1 MKNIKKIM
9 ITLVLTA
16 AVVIS
21 LSGCTMRV
29 SVNYDNADKYT
40 PGDREITETIRNLD
54 IDYSEGNVSV
64 VSGNS
69 DIVFVKE
76 TTNKKIEDKLKVHTW
91 VEGDTLHVKY
101 CAAAKNLSFN
111 NLQKSLE
118 ITVPEKAKLD
128 DVVIDASEGDVDVSC
143 SAKDYNIDAS
153 EGNVNLT
160 QNGESNSMVID
171 ASEGNVKVDAQ
182 KVKEFEVDASEGN
195 CELRF
200 AEAPAKTSVDASEG
214 DVTLY
219 LPDNSDITAEL
230 NISEGDFNSE
240 LPFIKK
246 GDKYI
251 CGNGTNKMMIDASE
265 GNVNV
270 KKYN

>member
-214 DVTLY
+214 DVTIY
-219 LPDNSDITAEL
+219 LPEKSDITAEI
-230 NISEGDFNSE
+230 NTSEGDFNYE
-240 LPFIKK
+240 LPFSKK

-251 CGNGTNKMMIDASE
+251 CGNGTSKMTIDTSE

>member
-76 TTNKKIEDKLKVHTW
+76 TALI
-91 VEGDTLHVKY
+91 
-101 CAAAKNLSFN
+101 
-111 NLQKSLE
+111 
-118 ITVPEKAKLD
+118 
-128 DVVIDASEGDVDVSC
+128 
-143 SAKDYNIDAS
+143 
-153 EGNVNLT
+153 
-160 QNGESNSMVID
+160 
-171 ASEGNVKVDAQ
+171 
-182 KVKEFEVDASEGN
+182 
-195 CELRF
+195 R
-200 AEAPAKTSVDASEG
+200 
-214 DVTLY
+214 
-219 LPDNSDITAEL
+219 
-230 NISEGDFNSE
+230 
-240 LPFIKK
+240 
-246 GDKYI
+246 
-251 CGNGTNKMMIDASE
+251 
-265 GNVNV
+265 
-270 KKYN
+270 

>member
-40 PGDREITETIRNLD
+40 TGDREITETIRNLD
-54 IDYSEGNVSV
+54 IDYYEGNVSV

-69 DIVFVKE
+69 DIAFIKE

-240 LPFIKK
+240 LPFSKK

-251 CGNGTNKMMIDASE
+251 CGNGTSKMTIDTSE